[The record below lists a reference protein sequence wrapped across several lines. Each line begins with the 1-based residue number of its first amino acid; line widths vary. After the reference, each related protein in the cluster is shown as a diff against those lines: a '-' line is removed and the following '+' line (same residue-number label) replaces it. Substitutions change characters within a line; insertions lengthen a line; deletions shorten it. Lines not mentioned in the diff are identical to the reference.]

1 LELNQ
6 PGESVYLR
14 ARAAVASAAASDDVA
29 RFRAPKTW
37 FAMPPFRKFLLLSS
51 ALTLAVPACKNSE
64 AAPTSAVKEEPP
76 LHVATAVA
84 SQQPMAEFL
93 TLTGSLL
100 ADKQSD
106 IAADAS
112 GKVLTTKVERGQ
124 SVKQGEL
131 LATLDASAAAL
142 SASAALAQEQ
152 LAKTQAE
159 QAKTECDRAKQLF
172 DSGAISKAEYDRSVS
187 QCTGTQWSVAAAAAQ
202 HGSAAKMVGDSAIRA
217 PFAGIIGERYVSVGQ
232 YVQPSTRIVSLFSID
247 PLRLELSVP
256 ESNVALVR
264 PDLQVDFQV
273 AAYGSQVFSGKV
285 RYISPNVRASSR
297 DLVVEAVVP
306 NPDGKLR
313 PGMFATVRLKT
324 GEKPQV
330 VAPLAAVRKDL
341 DPPRAYVVVGGHI
354 EERVLQLGEEQG
366 GVIALLSGVKAGE
379 ALVLN
384 PTNAVH
390 DGARVE

>member
-1 LELNQ
+1 
-6 PGESVYLR
+6 
-14 ARAAVASAAASDDVA
+14 
-29 RFRAPKTW
+29 
-37 FAMPPFRKFLLLSS
+37 MP
-51 ALTLAVPACKNSE
+51 
-64 AAPTSAVKEEPP
+64 
-76 LHVATAVA
+76 
-84 SQQPMAEFL
+84 EFL

-106 IAADAS
+106 IAADAN
-112 GKVLTTKVERGQ
+112 GKVLSTKVERGQ
-124 SVKQGEL
+124 SVKQGEI

-142 SASAALAQEQ
+142 SANAALAQEQ

-159 QAKTECDRAKQLF
+159 QAKTECDRSKQLF
-172 DSGAISKAEYDRSVS
+172 DSGAISKAEYDRSIS
-187 QCTGTQWSVAAAAAQ
+187 QCTGTQWSVAAATAQ

-217 PFAGIIGERYVSVGQ
+217 PFSGVIGERYVNVGQ

-264 PDLQVDFQV
+264 PDLEVHFQV
-273 AAYGSQVFSGKV
+273 AAYGDQTFSGKV
-285 RYISPNVRASSR
+285 RFISPNVREASR

-324 GEKPQV
+324 GEQPQV

-341 DPPRAYVVVGGHI
+341 DPPRAYAVVNGHI
-354 EERVLQLGEEQG
+354 EERVLQLGEEQD
-366 GVIALLSGVKAGE
+366 GVVAVPSGVKAGE
-379 ALVLN
+379 LLVLA
-384 PTNAVH
+384 PPSTIH

>member
-1 LELNQ
+1 VISLI
-6 PGESVYLR
+6 GFKMR
-14 ARAAVASAAASDDVA
+14 HR
-29 RFRAPKTW
+29 RTGR
-37 FAMPPFRKFLLLSS
+37 LLSC
-51 ALTLAVPACKNSE
+51 ALFLALPACKRSE
-64 AAPTSAVKEEPP
+64 AAPPTAKEEPP
-76 LHVATAVA
+76 IHVTTALA
-84 SQQPMAEFL
+84 SERPMPELL

-106 IAADAS
+106 IAADAN
-112 GKVLTTKVERGQ
+112 GKVLSTTVERGQ

-142 SASAALAQEQ
+142 TANAALAQEQ

-159 QAKTECDRAKQLF
+159 QAKTECDRSKQLF

-217 PFAGIIGERYVSVGQ
+217 PFAGVVGERYVNVGQ
-232 YVQPSTRIVSLFSID
+232 YVQPSTRVVSLYAID

-256 ESNVALVR
+256 EANVALIR
-264 PDLQVDFQV
+264 PDLPVDFQV
-273 AAYGSQVFSGKV
+273 AAYGEQTFSGKV
-285 RYISPNVRASSR
+285 RFISPNVRQETR

-306 NPDGKLR
+306 NPEGKLR

-324 GEKPQV
+324 GEKPAV
-330 VAPLAAVRKDL
+330 VVPLAVVRKDL
-341 DPPRAYVVVGGHI
+341 DPARGYVVLGGHI
-354 EERVLQLGEEQG
+354 EERVLELGEELG
-366 GVIALLSGVKAGE
+366 GFVAVGSGVKAGE

-384 PTNAVH
+384 PTNLVH

>member
-1 LELNQ
+1 M
-6 PGESVYLR
+6 LR
-14 ARAAVASAAASDDVA
+14 
-29 RFRAPKTW
+29 
-37 FAMPPFRKFLLLSS
+37 FRKFLLL
-51 ALTLAVPACKNSE
+51 AAPLAFASPACKKSE
-64 AAPTSAVKEEPP
+64 AAPSDTVKEAPP
-76 LHVATAVA
+76 LHVETAPATER
-84 SQQPMAEFL
+84 PMPEFL

-106 IAADAS
+106 IAADAN
-112 GKVLTTKVERGQ
+112 GKVLSTKVERGQ
-124 SVKQGEL
+124 SVKQGDI

-159 QAKTECDRAKQLF
+159 QAKTECDRSKQLF

-187 QCTGTQWSVAAAAAQ
+187 QCTGSQWSVAAATAQ

-217 PFAGIIGERYVSVGQ
+217 PFSGVIGERYVSVGQ
-232 YVQPSTRIVSLFSID
+232 YVQPSTRIASLFAID

-256 ESNVALVR
+256 ESNVALIR

-273 AAYGSQVFSGKV
+273 AAYGEQTFSGKV
-285 RYISPNVRASSR
+285 RFISPNVREASR
-297 DLVVEAVVP
+297 DLVVDAVVP

-324 GEKPQV
+324 GEKPSV

-341 DPPRAYVVVGGHI
+341 DPPRAYAVVNGRI
-354 EERVLQLGEEQG
+354 EERVLQLGEEVD
-366 GVIALLSGVKAGE
+366 GVVAVPNGVKAGDV
-379 ALVLN
+379 LVLN
-384 PTNAVH
+384 PPSNVH

>member
-1 LELNQ
+1 M
-6 PGESVYLR
+6 S
-14 ARAAVASAAASDDVA
+14 
-29 RFRAPKTW
+29 
-37 FAMPPFRKFLLLSS
+37 PFRKFLLLSS
-51 ALTLAVPACKNSE
+51 ALTFAVPACKNSE
-64 AAPTSAVKEEPP
+64 AAPTSAAKEEPP
-76 LHVATAVA
+76 LHVSTAVA
-84 SQQPMAEFL
+84 SQQPMPEFL

-112 GKVLTTKVERGQ
+112 GKVLSTKVERGQ

-172 DSGAISKAEYDRSVS
+172 DSGAISKAEYDRTVS

-330 VAPLAAVRKDL
+330 VVPLAAVRKDL
-341 DPPRAYVVVGGHI
+341 DPPRAYAVIGGHI

-366 GVIALLSGVKAGE
+366 GVVALLSGVKAGE
-379 ALVLN
+379 ALVLS

>member
-1 LELNQ
+1 VTSLIGFNMRRSRTE
-6 PGESVYLR
+6 
-14 ARAAVASAAASDDVA
+14 
-29 RFRAPKTW
+29 
-37 FAMPPFRKFLLLSS
+37 FLLSCGL
-51 ALTLAVPACKNSE
+51 LLAFPACHRSE
-64 AAPTSAVKEEPP
+64 AAPSAAAKEEPP
-76 LHVATAVA
+76 VHVTTATAGERLM
-84 SQQPMAEFL
+84 PEFL

-106 IAADAS
+106 IAADAN

-142 SASAALAQEQ
+142 TANAALAQEQ

-159 QAKTECDRAKQLF
+159 QAKTECDRSKQLF

-217 PFAGIIGERYVSVGQ
+217 PFAGIIGERYVNVGQ
-232 YVQPSTRIVSLFSID
+232 YVQPSTRVVSLYSID

-256 ESNVALVR
+256 ESNVALIR
-264 PDLQVDFQV
+264 PDLEVNFEV
-273 AAYGSQVFSGKV
+273 AAYGEQAFPGKV
-285 RYISPNVRASSR
+285 RFISPNVRQETR

-306 NPDGKLR
+306 NADGKLR

-324 GEKPQV
+324 GEKSTV

-341 DPPRAYVVVGGHI
+341 DPPRAYVVLGGQI
-354 EERVLQLGEEQG
+354 EERVLQIGEELDG
-366 GVIALLSGVKAGE
+366 FVAVASGVKAGE

-384 PTNAVH
+384 PTNTVH
-390 DGARVE
+390 DGVRVE

>member
-1 LELNQ
+1 V
-6 PGESVYLR
+6 PVPWFSMLR
-14 ARAAVASAAASDDVA
+14 
-29 RFRAPKTW
+29 
-37 FAMPPFRKFLLLSS
+37 FRKFLLLAA
-51 ALTLAVPACKNSE
+51 ALSLAVPACKKSE
-64 AAPTSAVKEEPP
+64 AAPSSAVKEDPP
-76 LHVATAVA
+76 LHVSTAPATER
-84 SQQPMAEFL
+84 SMPEFL

-106 IAADAS
+106 IAADAN
-112 GKVLTTKVERGQ
+112 GKVLSTKVERGQ
-124 SVKQGEL
+124 SVKQGDL

-159 QAKTECDRAKQLF
+159 QAKTECDRSKQLF
-172 DSGAISKAEYDRSVS
+172 DSGAISRAEYDRSVS
-187 QCTGTQWSVAAAAAQ
+187 QCTGSQWSVAAATAQ

-217 PFAGIIGERYVSVGQ
+217 PFSGVIGERYVSVGQ
-232 YVQPSTRIVSLFSID
+232 YVQPSTRIVSLFAID

-264 PDLQVDFQV
+264 PDLRVDFQV
-273 AAYGSQVFSGKV
+273 AAYGAQTFSGKV
-285 RYISPNVRASSR
+285 RFISPNVREASR

-324 GEKPQV
+324 GEKPSV

-341 DPPRAYVVVGGHI
+341 DPPRAYAVVNGHI
-354 EERVLQLGEEQG
+354 EERVLQLGEEVD
-366 GVIALLSGVKAGE
+366 GVVAVPNGIKAGD

-384 PTNAVH
+384 PPSNVH

>member
-1 LELNQ
+1 M
-6 PGESVYLR
+6 
-14 ARAAVASAAASDDVA
+14 
-29 RFRAPKTW
+29 FR
-37 FAMPPFRKFLLLSS
+37 FRKFLLLSS
-51 ALTLAVPACKNSE
+51 ALVLLLPACKKSE
-64 AAPTSAVKEEPP
+64 AAPSTPKEDPPVHVVTASASERLMP
-76 LHVATAVA
+76 
-84 SQQPMAEFL
+84 EFL

-106 IAADAS
+106 IAADAN
-112 GKVLTTKVERGQ
+112 GKVLSTKVERGQ
-124 SVKQGEL
+124 SVKQGDI

-159 QAKTECDRAKQLF
+159 QAKTECDRSKQLF

-187 QCTGTQWSVAAAAAQ
+187 QCTGSQWSVAAATAQ

-217 PFAGIIGERYVSVGQ
+217 PFSGVIGERYVNVGQ
-232 YVQPSTRIVSLFSID
+232 YVQPSTRIVSLFAID

-273 AAYGSQVFSGKV
+273 AAYGEQTFSGKV
-285 RYISPNVRASSR
+285 RFISPNVREASR

-306 NPDGKLR
+306 NADGKLR

-324 GEKPQV
+324 GEKSSV

-341 DPPRAYVVVGGHI
+341 DPPRAYAVVNGHI
-354 EERVLQLGEEQG
+354 EERVLQLGEEVD
-366 GVIALLSGVKAGE
+366 GVVAVPNGIKAGE

-384 PTNAVH
+384 PPSTIH
-390 DGARVE
+390 DGVRVE